1 MHVPR
6 LPARPG
12 KRGHFDLMINRR
24 YFVLAQLV
32 CCGVGVFLLLLPGC
46 ATAGRKPK
54 PAHEV
59 PATSK
64 PESKAAVRRSN
75 DDDVLNRRIEAE
87 AHYAAGVVHELRGEN
102 DLATEQFWLSAK
114 NDPQNEPLVIE
125 LAQRLLA
132 TKKPDKAVPLL
143 EAAAALPS
151 ASGLIDAWY
160 GMALKEAGKIEPAV
174 AAFRRA
180 IRKSPQVLLGYHGL
194 AQLYIEQKKPE
205 EALKVFDSAAE
216 LPNATPGFMVDLAGL
231 LAVASRTKAIDPD
244 LGKSRALKLLERA
257 AQAEPS
263 EPFVLQKMADAY
275 KTLGELGRAANLYLD
290 LLQKYPPENKLL
302 RRILR
307 EQLVRL
313 YVVAGEKE
321 KAAEQLNEFL
331 KEDSTNPET
340 YYLLGAIAAEEK
352 NYDKAA
358 EYYEKTILL
367 NEDFEPAYHDL
378 AGVRLSRGQPEA
390 ALEILARARTRFQRS
405 FLVEFYTGLA
415 QAALKQYR
423 EALGSFTDAELLA
436 KTSEPARLNHLF
448 YAQVASVHAGL
459 AEQALRNKNDAEAE
473 QHFAE
478 AESLLR
484 KSLEMAPDNADLF
497 LHAGSIYERMA
508 RYANTA
514 KRTEAANKFYAEAD
528 RYLRRCIELEPENA
542 EALNYLGYMW
552 AERGVNLEEARSL
565 IERALKVEPGN
576 AAFLDSLAWV
586 LFKLGNAEAALKP
599 MLEAIAKSEKPDATL
614 FDHLGDIYSALNRHS
629 EAREAWNQSLQVEDN
644 PEVRRKLE
652 SAPSR

>member
-1 MHVPR
+1 MHIPR
-6 LPARPG
+6 LPAMPG
-12 KRGHFDLMINRR
+12 KRGHFGLMIKQR
-24 YFVLAQLV
+24 YFMLTQLV
-32 CCGVGVFLLLLPGC
+32 CCWVGVLLLLMPGC
-46 ATAGRKPK
+46 ATGGGKPK
-54 PAHEV
+54 PVREA

-64 PESKAAVRRSN
+64 PQSKAAVRRSN
-75 DDDVLNRRIEAE
+75 EEDVINRRIEAQ

-114 NDPQNEPLVIE
+114 DDPENEPLVIE

-132 TKKPDKAVPLL
+132 TKKPDKAVSLL
-143 EAAAALPS
+143 EAAAAVPS

-174 AAFRRA
+174 EAFRRA
-180 IRKSPQVLLGYHGL
+180 IRKTPQVLLGYHGL

-205 EALKVFDSAAE
+205 EALKVFDNAAE

-231 LAVASRTKAIDPD
+231 LAVASRTKAIDPEQS
-244 LGKSRALKLLERA
+244 KSRALKLLERA
-257 AQAEPS
+257 AQAGPS

-307 EQLVRL
+307 EQLIRL

-331 KEDSTNPET
+331 KDDSTNPET

-378 AGVRLSRGQPEA
+378 AGVRLGQGQPEA
-390 ALEILARARTRFQRS
+390 ALEILARARARFQRN
-405 FLVEFYTGLA
+405 FLVEFYTGVA

-436 KTSEPARLNHLF
+436 KTSEPARLNHMF

-459 AEQALRNKNDAEAE
+459 AEQALRNKDDGEAE

-478 AESLLR
+478 AEGLLR
-484 KSLEMAPDNADLF
+484 KSLEMAPENADVF
-497 LHAGSIYERMA
+497 LHAGSICERMA

-576 AAFLDSLAWV
+576 AAYLDSLAWV
-586 LFKLGNAEAALKP
+586 LFKLGQAEAALKP

-614 FDHLGDIYSALNRHS
+614 LDHLGDIYWALNRHS